1 MLAIQLQKWIL
12 SSTYI
17 LNDCSCASCITKKYT
32 TPIWRLCSH
41 LRDTMF
47 VLFFISFERKILLW
61 SNAMRSWNEPHLDL
75 VRCNFWADLIII
87 WFFFLLSVLLQ
98 LVGRTMIIFSFS
110 SKNKSHNSKYLPITS
125 KICSNFHNLRSLCC
139 M

>member
-1 MLAIQLQKWIL
+1 MIL
-12 SSTYI
+12 K
-17 LNDCSCASCITKKYT
+17 DCSCANCITKKYT

-61 SNAMRSWNEPHLDL
+61 GNAMRSWNEPHLDL

-98 LVGRTMIIFSFS
+98 LVGRTMIIFTIFHL
-110 SKNKSHNSKYLPITS
+110 KIKAIILNNYLPLNPKFVAIFIIWNPYVTR
-125 KICSNFHNLRSLCC
+125 NLRHFRT
-139 M
+139 